1 MPAVSGVFAYTGF
14 TMTRIDFHTNV
25 PDKLDYACRLARKA
39 WAANNRVV
47 VLTDDETQLAELNAA
62 MWTFSA
68 VDFLPHVPAD
78 DALAAHTPILLTAS
92 DEAELPHTHK
102 ELLVNLS
109 RRTPSQLT
117 QFARM
122 IEVISSDEDD
132 AAAGRKRYVAY
143 KQQDYPLTHFVT
155 GKS

>member
-1 MPAVSGVFAYTGF
+1 
-14 TMTRIDFHTNV
+14 MTRIDFHTNV
-25 PDKLDYACRLARKA
+25 PDKVAYACRLVRKA
-39 WAANNRVV
+39 WAAHNRVV
-47 VLTDDETQLAELNAA
+47 LMTDDAAQLAQLNAA
-62 MWTFSA
+62 LWTFSA
-68 VDFLPHVPAD
+68 TDFLPHGSAD
-78 DALAAHTPILLTAS
+78 DALAAVTPILLTDS

-102 ELLVNLS
+102 QLLVNLS
-109 RRTPSQLT
+109 RRTPANVT

>member
-1 MPAVSGVFAYTGF
+1 
-14 TMTRIDFHTNV
+14 MTRIDFHTNV
-25 PDKLDYACRLARKA
+25 PDKVAYACRLVRKA

-47 VLTDDETQLAELNAA
+47 LMAEDDAQLAELNAA

-68 VDFLPHVPAD
+68 TDFLPHVLAG
-78 DALAAHTPILLTAS
+78 DALAASTPIILTDN

-109 RRTPSQLT
+109 RRAPGLVA
-117 QFARM
+117 QFERM

>member
-1 MPAVSGVFAYTGF
+1 
-14 TMTRIDFHTNV
+14 MTRIDFHSNV
-25 PDKLDYACRLARKA
+25 PDKIAYACRLVRKA
-39 WAANNRVV
+39 WAANTRL
-47 VLTDDETQLAELNAA
+47 VLMTEDATQLAQLNAA

-68 VDFLPHVPAD
+68 TDFLPHVLAD
-78 DALAAHTPILLTAS
+78 DPLAAQTPIILTDNDA
-92 DEAELPHTHK
+92 AALPHY

-109 RRTPSQLT
+109 QRAPANVA

-143 KQQDYPLTHFVT
+143 KQQEYPLTHFVA
-155 GKS
+155 GKT

>member
-1 MPAVSGVFAYTGF
+1 
-14 TMTRIDFHTNV
+14 MTRIDFHTNV
-25 PDKLDYACRLARKA
+25 PDKVAYACRLVRKA

-47 VLTDDETQLAELNAA
+47 LMAEDDAQLAELNAA

-68 VDFLPHVPAD
+68 TDFLPHVLAD
-78 DALAAHTPILLTAS
+78 DALAASTPIILTDN

-109 RRTPSQLT
+109 RRAPGQVA
-117 QFARM
+117 QFERM

>member
-1 MPAVSGVFAYTGF
+1 
-14 TMTRIDFHTNV
+14 MTRIDFHTNV
-25 PDKLDYACRLARKA
+25 PDKVAYACRLVRKA
-39 WAANNRVV
+39 WAANHRVV
-47 VLTDDETQLAELNAA
+47 LMAEDNAQLAELNAA

-68 VDFLPHVPAD
+68 TDFLPHVLAG
-78 DALAAHTPILLTAS
+78 DALAAGTPIILTDN

-109 RRTPSQLT
+109 RRAPGRVA
-117 QFARM
+117 QFERM

>member
-1 MPAVSGVFAYTGF
+1 
-14 TMTRIDFHTNV
+14 MTRIDFHTNV
-25 PDKLDYACRLARKA
+25 PDKVAYACRLARKA

-47 VLTDDETQLAELNAA
+47 LMAEDEAQLAELNAA

-68 VDFLPHVPAD
+68 ADFLPHVVAG
-78 DALAAHTPILLTAS
+78 DALAAQTPIILTDN

-109 RRTPSQLT
+109 RRAPGHVA
-117 QFARM
+117 QFERM

>member
-1 MPAVSGVFAYTGF
+1 
-14 TMTRIDFHTNV
+14 MTRIDFHTNV
-25 PDKLDYACRLARKA
+25 PDKVAYACRLARKA

-47 VLTDDETQLAELNAA
+47 LMAEDEAQLAELNAA

-68 VDFLPHVPAD
+68 TDFLPHVLAD
-78 DALAAHTPILLTAS
+78 DALAADTPILLTDS

-109 RRTPSQLT
+109 RRAPSHVAR
-117 QFARM
+117 FERM

>member
-1 MPAVSGVFAYTGF
+1 
-14 TMTRIDFHTNV
+14 MTRIDFHTNV
-25 PDKLDYACRLARKA
+25 PDKVAYACRLARKA

-47 VLTDDETQLAELNAA
+47 VLTDDAAQLAELDAA

-68 VDFLPHVPAD
+68 TDFLPHVPAD
-78 DALAAHTPILLTAS
+78 DALAAQTPILLTAS
-92 DEAELPHTHK
+92 DAAELPHTHT

-109 RRTPSQLT
+109 RRTPANVS
-117 QFARM
+117 QFARL
-122 IEVISSDEDD
+122 IEVISSEEED

>member
-1 MPAVSGVFAYTGF
+1 
-14 TMTRIDFHTNV
+14 MTRIDFHTNV
-25 PDKLDYACRLARKA
+25 PDKVAYACRLARKA

-47 VLTDDETQLAELNAA
+47 MLAEDDVQLAELNAA

-68 VDFLPHVPAD
+68 TDFLPHVLAD
-78 DALAAHTPILLTAS
+78 DALAASTPILLTAS

-109 RRTPSQLT
+109 RRAPGHVA
-117 QFARM
+117 QFERM
-122 IEVISSDEDD
+122 IEVISSEEDD

-143 KQQDYPLTHFVT
+143 KQQDYLLTHFVT

>member
-1 MPAVSGVFAYTGF
+1 
-14 TMTRIDFHTNV
+14 MTRIDFHTNV
-25 PDKLDYACRLARKA
+25 PDKVAYACRLARKA

-47 VLTDDETQLAELNAA
+47 LMAEDEVQLAELNAA

-68 VDFLPHVPAD
+68 ADFLPHVVAG
-78 DALAAHTPILLTAS
+78 DALAAQTPIILTDN

-109 RRTPSQLT
+109 RRAPGHVA
-117 QFARM
+117 QFERM

-143 KQQDYPLTHFVT
+143 KQQEYPLTHFVT

>member
-1 MPAVSGVFAYTGF
+1 
-14 TMTRIDFHTNV
+14 MTRIDFHTNV
-25 PDKLDYACRLARKA
+25 PDKVAYACRLVRKA

-47 VLTDDETQLAELNAA
+47 LMAEDSAQLAELNAA
-62 MWTFSA
+62 MWDFSA
-68 VDFLPHVPAD
+68 TDYLPHVLVTD
-78 DALAAHTPILLTAS
+78 ELAAQTPILLTDS

-109 RRTPSQLT
+109 RRAPSQMT

-122 IEVISSDEDD
+122 IEVISSQEDD

-143 KQQDYPLTHFVT
+143 KQQDYPLTHFVA

>member
-1 MPAVSGVFAYTGF
+1 
-14 TMTRIDFHTNV
+14 MTRIDFHTNV
-25 PDKLDYACRLARKA
+25 PDKIAYACRLVRKA
-39 WAANNRVV
+39 WAASNRVV
-47 VLTDDETQLAELNAA
+47 LIADDAAQLSELDAA

-68 VDFLPHVPAD
+68 TDFLPHVQAGD
-78 DALAAHTPILLTAS
+78 VLAAQTPIILTDN
-92 DEAELPHTHK
+92 DEAELPHTD
-102 ELLVNLS
+102 LLVNLS
-109 RRTPSQLT
+109 RRAPRHVA

>member
-1 MPAVSGVFAYTGF
+1 
-14 TMTRIDFHTNV
+14 MTRIDFHTNV
-25 PDKLDYACRLARKA
+25 PDKVAYACRLVRKA

-47 VLTDDETQLAELNAA
+47 LMTDDAAQLAELNTA

-68 VDFLPHVPAD
+68 TDYLPHVLAT
-78 DALAAHTPILLTAS
+78 DALAAQTPILLTDN

-109 RRTPSQLT
+109 RRAPGHVA
-117 QFARM
+117 QFERM